1 MNHAEMIKLKE
12 TEISELE
19 NALERMN
26 AKVTPETALTVQVAN
41 DVFGGTLRELK
52 GQLFDIKVEKEKA
65 DASNELTRIMHE
77 IGDQQNAD

>member
-26 AKVTPETALTVQVAN
+26 AKATPETALTVQVAN

-52 GQLFDIKVEKEKA
+52 GQLFDIKVEKFV
-65 DASNELTRIMHE
+65 LRCI
-77 IGDQQNAD
+77 

>member
-1 MNHAEMIKLKE
+1 MNHTEMIKLKE
-12 TEISELE
+12 AEISELE

-26 AKVTPETALTVQVAN
+26 AKSTPETALTVQVAN

-77 IGDQQNAD
+77 IGDRQNA